1 MLQEGRRTQ
10 DVVGCKLWKTG
21 PWICQWRIST
31 ERPRQRH
38 SSKAWARESQ
48 RMDSTGDC
56 ELRKAGDLTRANC
69 NFPGQLLWTLLMGS
83 WQTRSQILIMWPKD
97 AAAVISAN
105 HLGNNHILVLASDK
119 SVYDSFQ
126 QLPSHDLLN
135 HGLLSISNFLVSYGT
150 QNVVHYF
157 TIYHVM

>member
-69 NFPGQLLWTLLMGS
+69 NFPGQLLLDFTYGKLADKITNIDYVTEGCCSCYKCKPLGKQS
-83 WQTRSQILIMWPKD
+83 YFGTSKWQVCIWFFST
-97 AAAVISAN
+97 
-105 HLGNNHILVLASDK
+105 AS
-119 SVYDSFQ
+119 F
-126 QLPSHDLLN
+126 PW
-135 HGLLSISNFLVSYGT
+135 
-150 QNVVHYF
+150 F
-157 TIYHVM
+157 T